1 MSTNVYL
8 PQVTYLCV
16 FPETPRDQTRKGRK
30 RITVSERYQFTGYV
44 HVEQVR
50 YRVRFLNYDD
60 IDQLPALTTKKS
72 ILAIYGFY
80 AEGIALREGQCF
92 SPVIDAPKGG
102 IGDAVAIHKEPLM
115 WLPYLT
121 LSMTGTAQIRVGIRA
136 IEAETGEVFNLMT
149 LDTKPRQLVYR
160 FNKAPRWV
168 WRDQDAETD
177 DDDHDVAA

>member
-1 MSTNVYL
+1 MTTNVYL

-16 FPETPRDQTRKGRK
+16 FPETPRNQTRKGRK
-30 RITVSERYQFTGYV
+30 RVTVSERYQFTGYV
-44 HVEQVR
+44 HVEDVR

-60 IDQLPALTTKKS
+60 IDQLPTLTTKKS

-102 IGDAVAIHKEPLM
+102 IGEPAVIPKDQFY

-121 LSMTGTAQIRVGIRA
+121 LSMTGTAQIRVGVHA
-136 IEAETGEVFNLMT
+136 IEAETGDVIDLMT
-149 LDTKPRQLVYR
+149 LETKPRQLLYQ
-160 FNKAPRWV
+160 FNKSPRWV
-168 WRDQDAETD
+168 WRNADASDE
-177 DDDHDVAA
+177 DHDAAA